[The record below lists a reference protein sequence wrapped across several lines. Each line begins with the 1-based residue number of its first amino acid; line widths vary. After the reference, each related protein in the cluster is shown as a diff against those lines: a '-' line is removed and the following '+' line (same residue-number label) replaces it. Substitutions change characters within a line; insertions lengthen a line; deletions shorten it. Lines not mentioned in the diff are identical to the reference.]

1 MKHHE
6 IELINRVISL
16 RMEGLTDEQIK
27 LILKQDVTLAIRNSY
42 RLMSS

>member
-1 MKHHE
+1 M
-6 IELINRVISL
+6 NRVISL

-27 LILKQDVTLAIRNSY
+27 LILKQDVVLAIRNSY